1 MEKKY
6 DGELIEYTVSEPNVR
21 YTKQLYWDLAIGLQ
35 KVDGLTPS
43 EYMEKLVNKSIEG
56 ELNNTELENM
66 LQKYYETQEETEEI
80 EREKECDLVSARI
93 VELLENNTFELSVDF
108 IKYIHEFLFRAVYEF
123 NGQFRK
129 VDITKPEPILN
140 GDTVSYSGYET
151 IEDSLK
157 YDFTIEQTQNYSE
170 MNIVEVINNIADFS
184 LSVWQVHPF
193 REGNTRTT
201 AVFIIKYLRSLNYN
215 VNNELFKENSVYFR
229 NALVR
234 SNYFNNYLKI
244 NKDKSFLIKF
254 YENLLLNK
262 NNNLQSRDLM
272 IKELFE

>member
-1 MEKKY
+1 MERKY
-6 DGELIEYTVSEPNVR
+6 DGELIEYKVLEPKIK
-21 YTKQLYWDLAIGLQ
+21 YTKQLYWDFAIGLQ

-43 EYMEKLVNKSIEG
+43 KYMEKLVDKNING
-56 ELNNTELENM
+56 EIDNSELENM
-66 LQKYYETQEETEEI
+66 LQKYYETQEETEEVQ
-80 EREKECDLVSARI
+80 REKECDLVSARI

-108 IKYIHEFLFRAVYEF
+108 IKYVHEYLFKDIYEF

-129 VDITKPEPILN
+129 VDITKFEPILN
-140 GDTVSYSGYET
+140 GDTVSYSSYET

-157 YDFTIEQTQNYSE
+157 YDIMLEKNKNYNE
-170 MNIVEVINNIADFS
+170 MNIVDIINSITNFS
-184 LSVWQVHPF
+184 SSIWQVHPF

-201 AVFIIKYLRSLNYN
+201 TVFIIKYLRSLNYN
-215 VNNELFKENSVYFR
+215 VNNELFKEKSVYFR

-234 SNYFNNYLKI
+234 SNYFNNYLNI